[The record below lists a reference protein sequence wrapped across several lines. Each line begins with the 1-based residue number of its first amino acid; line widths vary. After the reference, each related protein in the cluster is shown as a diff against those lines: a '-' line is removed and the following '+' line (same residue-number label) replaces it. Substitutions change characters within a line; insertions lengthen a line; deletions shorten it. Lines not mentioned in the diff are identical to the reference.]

1 MPALL
6 LPLSKLA
13 QGASRPFDGP
23 PPREGEIAGSF
34 WAASWHKNPPVK
46 SRRPAHAVRNP
57 WYRAQPKPSDH
68 SLDLTA
74 PHNLLRNAILG
85 VASAPQ
91 TSRRAALSL
100 SLSQE
105 GRGEIEQ
112 SAEAVYFFIAA
123 DLFFTAKACG
133 LGERHRA
140 SPLRMAQSPV
150 PGRNRSAC
158 EDFFLAKT

>member
-74 PHNLLRNAILG
+74 PHNLLSLRSLVKRDHCSEAFRRSVCPLPVCHG
-85 VASAPQ
+85 PGSAS
-91 TSRRAALSL
+91 TSRP
-100 SLSQE
+100 
-105 GRGEIEQ
+105 RG
-112 SAEAVYFFIAA
+112 A
-123 DLFFTAKACG
+123 DFYADG
-133 LGERHRA
+133 
-140 SPLRMAQSPV
+140 SPV
-150 PGRNRSAC
+150 RLMSGAC
-158 EDFFLAKT
+158 KPDH